1 MNTFNESPVN
11 SKRCRLLISRLLR
24 LLAQGETFPQNEA
37 TALFFSISK
46 LFQHQNDPLRQ
57 AVYLAIKELS
67 GISEDVLMA
76 TSSIMKDVQNG
87 SDLIKPD
94 AIRSLTY
101 VLDESTAFSAERL
114 LKVPW

>member
-1 MNTFNESPVN
+1 MSAHTYKKFENSTSGDLPDKMTIYQDCMNTFNESPVN

-67 GISEDVLMA
+67 GISEDVLWQPLQ
-76 TSSIMKDVQNG
+76 S
-87 SDLIKPD
+87 
-94 AIRSLTY
+94 
-101 VLDESTAFSAERL
+101 
-114 LKVPW
+114 